1 MSDIIRLLPDHV
13 ANQIAAGEVV
23 QRPSSVVKELLE
35 NGIDAGATSLRLTLK
50 DAGRTLI
57 QVSDN
62 GKGMSETDARVAFE
76 RHATSKIS
84 AAEDLFHIQTLGF
97 RGEALASIASVAQVE
112 LKTKREE
119 DSLGTHIIIEGN
131 EVKSQQPTQCPK
143 GATFWVKNLFYNIPA
158 RRNFLKADQV
168 ELRHIIEEFERV
180 ALVQFRV
187 EMILEHNGKTLFHLP
202 ASNLKQRII
211 NLFGSQLN
219 QRLIPIETDTDLIS
233 IEGFI
238 VRPEYAKKTKGE
250 QYFFAN
256 GRFVKMAYLNHAV
269 ESAYQALIPEKS
281 YPSYFIFFN
290 VDPANIDVNIH
301 PTKTEIK
308 LLDEKPIYAI
318 LSAAVKKG
326 LGMFSIGNTL
336 DFESESIFNNLPTAD
351 TQKNYQQPTISFNPD
366 YNPFNSTSKPA
377 FNSTHKNPSSGIKS
391 NWKDLFPS
399 DKFDAAPI
407 TPSPNTE
414 QFAPEVPKTGSDNES
429 FKITEDKPLLQVKN
443 KYIIA
448 NVRSGLMIIDQN
460 RASQRVLFEKALNR
474 LNNTAGT
481 IQQLLFPENLYIKPA
496 DIDLLHQALPGL
508 RHLGFDIQILGINTF
523 VVNGIPTLLPIADV
537 ASTIEQIIEEYRS
550 SNQAINNIHFNG
562 LLALGLAK
570 SNAIKEGQTLS
581 REEMQQLID
590 QLFACEMPN
599 VAPDGAITVKIFD
612 ISEIE
617 KLMK

>member
-550 SNQAINNIHFNG
+550 SNQDINNIHFNG

>member
-414 QFAPEVPKTGSDNES
+414 QFAPEVPKTDSDNES

>member
-407 TPSPNTE
+407 NPSPNTE
-414 QFAPEVPKTGSDNES
+414 RFAPEVPKTGSDNES

-523 VVNGIPTLLPIADV
+523 VVNGIPTLLPITDV

-550 SNQAINNIHFNG
+550 SNQDINNIHFNG

>member
-35 NGIDAGATSLRLTLK
+35 NAIDAGATSVRLTLK

-84 AAEDLFHIQTLGF
+84 SAEDLFHIQTLGF

-112 LKTKREE
+112 LKTRREE
-119 DSLGTHIIIEGN
+119 DALGTHIIIDGN
-131 EVKSQQPTQCPK
+131 EVKGQQPVQCPK
-143 GATFWVKNLFYNIPA
+143 GATFWVKNLFFNIPA

-180 ALVQFRV
+180 ALVQSTI
-187 EMILEHNGKTLFHLP
+187 EMIMEHNGKTLFHLP
-202 ASNLKQRII
+202 SSNLKQRII

-219 QRLIPIETDTDLIS
+219 QRLIPIETDTDLIT
-233 IEGFI
+233 IDGFI

-256 GRFVKMAYLNHAV
+256 GRFVKMPYLNHAV

-290 VDPANIDVNIH
+290 VNPSSIDVNIH

-336 DFESESIFNNLPTAD
+336 DFDSETIFNSLPIAD
-351 TQKNYQQPTISFNPD
+351 TNKNFQQPTISFNPD
-366 YNPFNSTSKPA
+366 YNPFNTPGKPTYSSQQKA
-377 FNSTHKNPSSGIKS
+377 PSSGLKS

-399 DKFDAAPI
+399 DNFDKGEQPAPQRFEKEI
-407 TPSPNTE
+407 PDASLENKE
-414 QFAPEVPKTGSDNES
+414 DSQFQISD
-429 FKITEDKPLLQVKN
+429 DKPLLQVKN

-460 RASQRVLFEKALNR
+460 RASQRVLFEKALQR
-474 LNNTAGT
+474 LNSSPGT

-523 VVNGIPTLLPIADV
+523 VVNGIPALLPITDTA
-537 ASTIEQIIEEYRS
+537 ATIEQIIEEHRA
-550 SNQAINNIHFNG
+550 SNQAFDNTRFNG
-562 LLALGLAK
+562 LLALGVAR
-570 SNAIKEGQTLS
+570 SNAIKEGQILN
-581 REEMQQLID
+581 RAEMQHLID
-590 QLFACEMPN
+590 QLFACEVPN
-599 VAPDGAITVKIFD
+599 VAPDGSVTVKILD